1 MPTRKAR
8 RPTDGRMP
16 LVEHLFE
23 LRGRLGKSLLV
34 IVLAMGL
41 VATVFY
47 QDVFDFLREPYCRT
61 DVAGSKCSLY
71 VRDIFGQFQVR
82 LRVAGIAGVV
92 IASPVWLYQLGA
104 FITPA
109 LHRKEKRYAAGFLV
123 AGLVLFGAG
132 VFFAYLTADKGLQ
145 FLLTVGGDGL
155 ITLPDL
161 QSYLSFITLTLIGFG
176 IAFLFPLVLVFLN
189 LTGVVSARK
198 LRGMWR
204 GMIVGIAVMSA
215 VLTPSTDPIT
225 FAVMAVPICLLYGLC
240 VVLATVHDR
249 ARRKREPG
257 FDDLDDDEASFVD
270 PEPSR
275 L

>member
-1 MPTRKAR
+1 MPRRRAR
-8 RPTDGRMP
+8 RPSDGRMP
-16 LVEHLFE
+16 LVEHLYE
-23 LRGRLGKSLLV
+23 LRNRLAKSMLAIVIAMLLV
-34 IVLAMGL
+34 G
-41 VATVFY
+41 TVFY
-47 QDVFDFLREPYCRT
+47 QDVFDFLRSPYCRT
-61 DVAGSKCSLY
+61 SVSGHHCVLY

-82 LRVAGIAGVV
+82 LRVAAIAGVV
-92 IASPVWLYQLGA
+92 VASPVWLYQLGA

-109 LHRKEKRYAAGFLV
+109 LHRKEKRYAAGFLASGV
-123 AGLVLFGAG
+123 VLFGAG

-145 FLLTVGGDGL
+145 WLLTVGGTGL

-161 QSYLSFITLTLIGFG
+161 QSYLSFITLTLISFG

-189 LTGVVSARK
+189 LVGILTAK
-198 LRGMWR
+198 KMRGMWR
-204 GMIVGIAVMSA
+204 GMVVGIAVMSA

-225 FAVMAVPICLLYGLC
+225 FTVMAVPICMLYGIC
-240 VVLATVHDR
+240 VILATVHDR

-257 FDDLDDDEASFVD
+257 FDDVPDDEASYVD

>member
-1 MPTRKAR
+1 MVR
-8 RPTDGRMP
+8 RPADGRMP
-16 LVEHLFE
+16 LVEHLYE
-23 LRGRLGKSLLV
+23 LRNRLGKSLLV
-34 IVLAMGL
+34 IVVLMLLAG
-41 VATVFY
+41 TVFY
-47 QDVFDFLREPYCRT
+47 QDIFDFLRRPYCRT
-61 DVAGSKCSLY
+61 DVAGKACSLY

-92 IASPVWLYQLGA
+92 LASPVWLYQLGA

-123 AGLVLFGAG
+123 SALVLFGTG

-145 FLLTVGGDGL
+145 FLLTVGGNGL

-176 IAFLFPLVLVFLN
+176 AAFLFPLVLVFLN
-189 LTGVVSARK
+189 LTGVLTAKRM
-198 LRGMWR
+198 RGMWR
-204 GMIVGIAVMSA
+204 GMVVGIAVMSA

-225 FAVMAVPICLLYGLC
+225 FTVMAVPIVILYGVC
-240 VVLATVHDR
+240 VLLATLHDR
-249 ARRKREPG
+249 ARRRREP
-257 FDDLDDDEASFVD
+257 DLGSLPDDETSYVD
-270 PEPSR
+270 PEPSA

>member
-8 RPTDGRMP
+8 RPKDGRMP
-16 LVEHLFE
+16 LVEHLYE
-23 LRGRLGKSLLV
+23 LRNRLAKSLLV
-34 IVLAMGL
+34 IVIAMVLAG
-41 VATVFY
+41 TVFY
-47 QDVFDFLREPYCRT
+47 QDIFDFLREPYCRT
-61 DVAGSKCSLY
+61 SVAGKGCTLY
-71 VRDIFGQFQVR
+71 VRDIFGQFHVR

-92 IASPVWLYQLGA
+92 LAAPVWLYQLGA

-109 LHRKEKRYAAGFLV
+109 LHRKEKRYAASFLV
-123 AGLVLFGAG
+123 FGLLLFGCG

-145 FLLTVGGDGL
+145 WLLTVGGDGL

-176 IAFLFPLVLVFLN
+176 VAFLFPLVLVFLN
-189 LTGVVSARK
+189 LVGVLSARK
-198 LRGMWR
+198 MRGMWR
-204 GMIVGIAVMSA
+204 GMVVGIAVMSA

-225 FAVMAVPICLLYGLC
+225 FTVMAVPICVLYGVC
-240 VVLATVHDR
+240 VLLATLHDR
-249 ARRKREPG
+249 ARRRREP
-257 FDDLDDDEASFVD
+257 DLSDIDDDEASYVD

>member
-1 MPTRKAR
+1 
-8 RPTDGRMP
+8 MP
-16 LVEHLFE
+16 LVEHLYE
-23 LRGRLGKSLLV
+23 LRNRLGKSLLV
-34 IVLAMGL
+34 IVVAMLLAG
-41 VATVFY
+41 TVFY
-47 QDVFDFLREPYCRT
+47 QDIFDFLRQPYCRT
-61 DVAGSKCSLY
+61 DVAGNACNLY

-92 IASPVWLYQLGA
+92 LASPVWLYQLGA

-109 LHRKEKRYAAGFLV
+109 LHRKEKRYAAAFLGS
-123 AGLVLFGAG
+123 GLVLFGVG
-132 VFFAYLTADKGLQ
+132 VYFAYLTADKGLQ

-176 IAFLFPLVLVFLN
+176 AAFLFPLVLVFLN
-189 LTGVVSARK
+189 LTGVLPAKRM
-198 LRGMWR
+198 RGMWR

-225 FAVMAVPICLLYGLC
+225 FTVMAVPLVLLYGLC
-240 VVLATVHDR
+240 VLLSTVHDR
-249 ARRKREPG
+249 ARRRRGADP
-257 FDDLDDDEASFVD
+257 DLDGLGDDETSYVD
-270 PEPSR
+270 PEPSQ